1 MKKILLILFSVFAAL
16 TLTAQTATIRVG
28 NKTFREVATNYTLTN
43 TTESWFRWVIPKD
56 VPTTQDYQVIL
67 DSASGN
73 HTAIAVALY
82 GRIFDDEDWTQIGS
96 TTTST
101 TGDDTVTISNSAM
114 VRYREFK
121 SSLTGTGTGTTTIT
135 NQALKIW
142 LE

>member
-16 TLTAQTATIRVG
+16 TLTAQTQTFKVG
-28 NKTFREVATNYTLTN
+28 NKTLREVATDYTLTN
-43 TTESWFRWVIPKD
+43 TTESWFRWVMPKD

-67 DSASGN
+67 DSAAGN

-82 GRIFDDEDWTQIGS
+82 GRKFDTNDWTQIGS

-101 TGDDTVTISNSAM
+101 TADDTVTISNPAM

-121 SSLTGTGTGTTTIT
+121 TSLTGTGLGTTTIT
-135 NQALKIW
+135 NQVLKLW

>member
-16 TLTAQTATIRVG
+16 TLTAQDATFRVG
-28 NKTFREVATNYTLTN
+28 NKTLRDVSTDYTLTN
-43 TTESWFRWVIPKD
+43 TTESWFRFVMPKD

-67 DSASGN
+67 DSASGD

-82 GRIFDDEDWTQIGS
+82 GRVFDTQDWTQIGS

-101 TGDDTVTISNSAM
+101 TGDDTVKISNTSM

-121 SSLTGTGTGTTTIT
+121 ASLTGTGTGTTTIA
-135 NQALKIW
+135 NQAFKLW